1 VESGRTLFVRKPTFV
16 RRGYGATVLRV
27 SVREDVELQSGDDP
41 IAAWLYRPVGADT
54 CVVVAHGFSAT
65 RDEGLEPYAQAFAE
79 AGLAVLVFDY
89 RHFGAS
95 GGEPRQ
101 LLDIKRQLDDYRAAI
116 AYARTIGRVV
126 LWGSSFSGGH
136 VLQLA
141 ATEKDI
147 AAAIVQCPFADGL
160 STIRVGNPRNIAR
173 ATAIAIA
180 DQASALAGRAPRTI
194 PAVGPPGSFAVMTA
208 AEAEPGFRAL
218 VQPGSA
224 WRNEIAARVM
234 LHVGTYRPAAKAA
247 RIECPLLVCV
257 CDSDQTTPPG
267 PAAKAAQRAPRGRAI
282 HYPYGHFDIY
292 TDPQARADQ
301 VAFLKEVLA

>member
-1 VESGRTLFVRKPTFV
+1 M
-16 RRGYGATVLRV
+16 
-27 SVREDVELQSGDDP
+27 DIELQSGDDP
-41 IAAWLYRPVGADT
+41 LAAWLYRPERAEA
-54 CVVVAHGFSAT
+54 CVVMAHGFSAT
-65 RDEGLEPYAQAFAE
+65 RDEGLEPYAEAFAQ
-79 AGLAVLVFDY
+79 AGYAALVFDY

-101 LLDIKRQLDDYRAAI
+101 LLDISRQLDDYRVAI
-116 AYARTIGRVV
+116 AYARTIGAVV

-136 VLQLA
+136 VLELA

-147 AAAIVQCPFADGL
+147 AAAIAQCPFADGL
-160 STIRVGNPRNIAR
+160 STIRVAEPKNIAR

-180 DQASALAGRAPRTI
+180 EQAGALAGRGPRTI
-194 PAVGPPGSFAVMTA
+194 PAVGAPGTFAAMTA
-208 AEAEPGFRAL
+208 PEAEPGFRAL

-234 LHVGTYRPAAKAA
+234 LHLGTYRPAAKAA
-247 RIECPLLVCV
+247 KIKCPLLVCV

-267 PAAKAAQRAPRGRAI
+267 PAEKAAQRAPHGRAI

>member
-1 VESGRTLFVRKPTFV
+1 
-16 RRGYGATVLRV
+16 V
-27 SVREDVELQSGDDP
+27 SVREDIELQSGDDP
-41 IAAWLYRPVGADT
+41 IAAWLYRPAGADA
-54 CVVVAHGFSAT
+54 CVVMAHGFSAT
-65 RDEGLEPYAQAFAE
+65 RDEGLEPYAEAFAK

-101 LLDIKRQLDDYRAAI
+101 LLDINRQLADYRAAI

-136 VLQLA
+136 VLELA

-147 AAAIVQCPFADGL
+147 AAAIAQCPFTTGL
-160 STIRVGNPRNIAR
+160 SAIRAGDPKNVAR
-173 ATAIAIA
+173 SSLVALA
-180 DQASALAGRAPRTI
+180 DQAGALLGRAPRTI
-194 PAVGPPGSFAVMTA
+194 AAVGAPGTFAVMTA
-208 AEAEPGFRAL
+208 PEAEPGFRAI
-218 VQPGSA
+218 VPPGSA

-234 LHVGTYRPAAKAA
+234 LRVGTYRPAAKAA
-247 RIECPLLVCV
+247 DIDCPLLVCV
-257 CDSDQTTPPG
+257 CDADETTPPQ
-267 PAAKAAQRAPRGRAI
+267 PAASAAERAPRGEAR

-301 VAFLKEVLA
+301 VEFLKEVLA